1 MTKLAIKPNRSH
13 SGNTRNNTTIS
24 EIVHNVDGTSYVRY
38 RTENRLPDL
47 TVLTNKQRDK
57 AFRDYFRN
65 MGRYQ
70 YKHRKNYIGYR
81 NPELHFR
88 AVFAAQKYRCGICK
102 TSNPGKR
109 DWHWDHDHN
118 TQKPRGILC
127 APCNQRLGFFEKHG
141 KISRTTN
148 KNLDLDSWN
157 KNAKQYLLKA
167 KKFNK
172 DNYLLLNVELETW
185 THGPFVFNRKR
196 GKTGTIRR
204 KTGNWR
210 SYSAAAC

>member
-1 MTKLAIKPNRSH
+1 MTKLKIKPNQNYG
-13 SGNTRNNTTIS
+13 GNARNSTTIPV
-24 EIVHNVDGTSYVRY
+24 IVHLVDGTSYVRY

-47 TVLTNKQRDK
+47 TALTNKQRDK

-65 MGRYQ
+65 MGWYQ
-70 YKHRKNYIGYR
+70 YRHRRGYIGYR

-102 TSNPGKR
+102 VSKPGKR
-109 DWHWDHDHN
+109 DWNWDHDHS

-127 APCNQRLGFFEKHG
+127 TPCNQRLGYFEKNG
-141 KISRTTN
+141 KVSITKN
-148 KNLDLDSWN
+148 KNLDLDGWN
-157 KNAKQYLLKA
+157 KNAKQYLLKS

-172 DNYLLLNVELETW
+172 DNFLLLNTELETW

-196 GKTGTIRR
+196 GK
-204 KTGNWR
+204 KNNKAGNWR
-210 SYSAAAC
+210 TYSAAAC